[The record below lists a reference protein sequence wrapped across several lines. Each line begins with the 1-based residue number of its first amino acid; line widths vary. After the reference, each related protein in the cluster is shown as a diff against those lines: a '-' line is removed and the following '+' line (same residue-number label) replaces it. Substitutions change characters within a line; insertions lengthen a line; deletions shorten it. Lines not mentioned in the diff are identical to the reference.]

1 MFSEVMSVVQSVNT
15 EYCCQF
21 LYHVLIFSS
30 DYKKKHIKAPL
41 KLPSEQI
48 QRDQDAESRF

>member
-30 DYKKKHIKAPL
+30 DYKKKAPL